1 MQLDVYG
8 DTLCALVTA
17 TALAANG
24 NDVVLHVPDAAML
37 AELQRQQCPFR
48 GEPDLADML
57 AEQIEER
64 RLTFTTV
71 SQPPA
76 MDSATVFIA
85 VAPSALRL
93 VEEIVAGL
101 AELRPRHWLLI
112 NQTTFPVH
120 TTSKLQAVFAEQAKD
135 IEGATLS
142 AVSLPDVLQEG
153 AAVKNFTRP
162 DNIILGCDDER
173 AERRMR
179 ELLRPFNRRR
189 DGILVMRPE
198 EAEFTKLAVTGML
211 ATRLS
216 FMNEMANLADV
227 FAVDIEMVRQ
237 GVGADPRIG
246 SAYLY
251 PGCGFGGSNFSRDV
265 KGLADTLARNG
276 IDSELMRQVLLINE
290 QQKELLFRKL
300 WQHYHCD
307 LRGKTVAIWGAA
319 FKPNTPRIDH
329 APSLKLIDALLAQGV
344 KIQLHDPQ
352 AIPLLSRH
360 FAGVEGIQFFDD
372 EYLALQDADALML
385 VTEWKCYWQPNF
397 VRMKELMRQPLVLDG
412 RNVYGPAVVRG
423 YGFDYYG
430 VGRR

>member
-17 TALAANG
+17 TAMAANG
-24 NDVVLHVPDAAML
+24 NEVRLHVPDPAVL
-37 AELQRQQCPFR
+37 AELKRGQSPFR
-48 GEPDLADML
+48 GEPDLADLL
-57 AEQIEER
+57 AEQIEEG
-64 RLTFTTV
+64 RLAFTAV
-71 SQPPA
+71 AEQPGN
-76 MDSATVFIA
+76 DSATVFIA
-85 VAPSALRL
+85 LAPGELGLAES
-93 VEEIVAGL
+93 IVAGL
-101 AELRPRHWLLI
+101 ARLPAREWLLI

-120 TTSKLQAVFAEQAKD
+120 TTGKLEKAFADQAAD
-135 IEGATLS
+135 GASLS
-142 AVSLPDVLQEG
+142 AVSLPDMLQEG

-162 DNIILGCDDER
+162 DNIILGCDDPR
-173 AERRMR
+173 AEKRVR

-189 DGILVMRPE
+189 EGVLVMRPQ

-227 FAVDIEMVRQ
+227 FSVDIEMVRQ
-237 GVGADPRIG
+237 GVGADSRIG

-251 PGCGFGGSNFSRDV
+251 PGCGFGGPSFSRDV
-265 KGLADTLARNG
+265 KGLADTLERNG

-290 QQKELLFRKL
+290 QQKEFLFRKL

-307 LRGKTVAIWGAA
+307 LNGRTVAMWGAA

-329 APSLKLIDALLAQGV
+329 APSLRLIDALLAQGV
-344 KIQLHDPQ
+344 RVQLHDPQ
-352 AIPLLSRH
+352 AMPLLERRY
-360 FAGVEGIQFFDD
+360 AGVEGLAFYDD
-372 EYLALQDADALML
+372 EYDALRDADALML

-397 VRMKELMRQPLVLDG
+397 VRMKQMMRQPLLLDG
-412 RNVYGPAVVRG
+412 RNIYGPAVVRG
-423 YGFDYYG
+423 HGFDYYG